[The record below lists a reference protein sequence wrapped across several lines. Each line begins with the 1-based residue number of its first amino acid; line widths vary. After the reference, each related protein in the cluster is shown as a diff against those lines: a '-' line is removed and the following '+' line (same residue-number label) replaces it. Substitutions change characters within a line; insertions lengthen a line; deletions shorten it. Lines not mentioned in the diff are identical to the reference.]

1 MLNPLVVAISI
12 NILIVYCIVMDII
25 DNKKGKRKTYKNSYQ
40 YYDDNEGLNNVDN
53 QGIIKMATAVTS
65 AIILAMKEIEK
76 VDK

>member
-65 AIILAMKEIEK
+65 AIILAIKKKKK